1 MRRDQII
8 VRTSAIGILANLAL
22 AGFKAGVGV
31 LSGSIAIVLDAVNNL
46 SDAMSS
52 MITIIG
58 TKLAGRRPDKAHPFG
73 HGRIEYLSAVIISVI
88 VLYAGVTSLI
98 ESVKKIIAP
107 VVPEY
112 TAAGLAIIAVA
123 VLVKLLLGR
132 YVRGV
137 GEKVHSSALT
147 DSGRDAVLDS
157 VISATT
163 LVAALIFLVS
173 GVSLE
178 AWLGALI
185 ALVIVKSGVEML
197 GESLS
202 EILGERPDPELSRAI
217 KGTIAEFPGV
227 HGAYDLVLHNYGPNL
242 MIGSVHIEV
251 DDVMTADRLDALQ
264 RDITQAIIGQYHVI
278 LAGIGVY
285 SRNTRDD
292 RAAEILNNVRRV
304 AMSRDYVLQL
314 HGFYIDA
321 AAKVI
326 RFDVIVD
333 YAAPSA
339 EAVRSEIAREV
350 EALYPDYEVHVTLDV
365 DISD

>member
-1 MRRDQII
+1 
-8 VRTSAIGILANLAL
+8 
-22 AGFKAGVGV
+22 
-31 LSGSIAIVLDAVNNL
+31 
-46 SDAMSS
+46 
-52 MITIIG
+52 
-58 TKLAGRRPDKAHPFG
+58 
-73 HGRIEYLSAVIISVI
+73 
-88 VLYAGVTSLI
+88 
-98 ESVKKIIAP
+98 
-107 VVPEY
+107 
-112 TAAGLAIIAVA
+112 
-123 VLVKLLLGR
+123 
-132 YVRGV
+132 
-137 GEKVHSSALT
+137 
-147 DSGRDAVLDS
+147 
-157 VISATT
+157 
-163 LVAALIFLVS
+163 
-173 GVSLE
+173 
-178 AWLGALI
+178 
-185 ALVIVKSGVEML
+185 
-197 GESLS
+197 
-202 EILGERPDPELSRAI
+202 
-217 KGTIAEFPGV
+217 
-227 HGAYDLVLHNYGPNL
+227 